1 MEKSKRKVVCFGEI
15 LWDNLPGGKKPGG
28 APMNVAYHLNQLG
41 IESTLISRVGNDSEG
56 LELLKV
62 LEERSI
68 SLAYCQLDSKHKTS
82 KVEVVIN
89 DNHEVSYD
97 IVFPVAWDFIEPDA
111 RYSALLQDA
120 DALVFGSLVTRNKTS
135 RDTLELLL
143 ESPVYKVFDINL
155 REPYIDRETI
165 TQILHKTDLL
175 KLNLHELEIIAGW
188 HNSSFKRDEDKISV
202 LHHEYNIKEVIV
214 TRGSSGASYFSQ
226 DVHYHYPA
234 YKVTVND
241 TVGSGDSFL
250 AAFLYK
256 KLSGEN
262 LEGTLDFAS
271 AMGAFITT
279 QTGACPHYSIS
290 DLNRFQFNSEMIKI
304 NQLINQIN

>member
-28 APMNVAYHLNQLG
+28 APMNVAYHLNHLG

-56 LELLKV
+56 LELLNV
-62 LEERSI
+62 LEERGLSI
-68 SLAYCQLDSKHKTS
+68 EYCQLDNTYKTS

-111 RYSALLQDA
+111 RFRTLVQDA
-120 DALVFGSLVTRNKTS
+120 DALVFGSLVTRNKVS
-135 RDTLELLL
+135 RETLELLL
-143 ESPVYKVFDINL
+143 QSPVYKVFDINL
-155 REPYIDRETI
+155 RAPYIDSATI

-188 HNSSFKRDEDKISV
+188 HNSSSKSDEDKVSV
-202 LHHEYNIKEVIV
+202 LHHEYNIKEIIV
-214 TRGSSGASYFSQ
+214 TRGSAGASYFSE

-279 QTGACPHYSIS
+279 QTGACPHYTIS
-290 DLNRFQFNSEMIKI
+290 DLNRFQFNSELIKI
-304 NQLINQIN
+304 NQIINQIN

>member
-1 MEKSKRKVVCFGEI
+1 MEKNKQKVVCFGEI

-41 IESTLISRVGNDSEG
+41 IESTLISRVGYDADG
-56 LELLKV
+56 FELLKV

-68 SLAYCQLDSKHKTS
+68 SLEYCQLDSKYKTS

-97 IVFPVAWDFIEPDA
+97 IVFPVAWDFIEPDQ
-111 RYSALLQDA
+111 RHISLLQDA
-120 DALVFGSLVTRNKTS
+120 NALVFGSLVTRNKTS
-135 RDTLELLL
+135 KDTLEQLL

-155 REPYIDRETI
+155 REPYIDKETI
-165 TQILHKTDLL
+165 TRLLHKTDLL

-188 HNSSFKRDEDKISV
+188 YSSSSKRDEDKVAI
-202 LHHEYNIKEVIV
+202 LHNEYNIKEVIV
-214 TRGSSGASYFSQ
+214 TRGSSGASYFSP
-226 DVHYHYPA
+226 DIHYHYPA
-234 YKVTVND
+234 YKVEVND

-256 KLSGEN
+256 KLSGES
-262 LEGTLDFAS
+262 LEETLDFAS

-279 QTGACPHYSIS
+279 QTGACPHYSRS
-290 DLNRFQFNSEMIKI
+290 DLNRFQFNNEIIKN
-304 NQLINQIN
+304 NQLINQ

>member
-1 MEKSKRKVVCFGEI
+1 MEKNKQKVVCFGEI

-41 IESTLISRVGNDSEG
+41 IESTLISRVGYDAEG
-56 LELLKV
+56 FELLKV

-68 SLAYCQLDSKHKTS
+68 SLAYCQLDSEYKTS

-97 IVFPVAWDFIEPDA
+97 IIFPVAWDFIEPDE
-111 RYSALLQDA
+111 RYISLLQDA
-120 DALVFGSLVTRNKTS
+120 NALVFGSLVTRNKTS
-135 RDTLELLL
+135 KDTLELLL

-155 REPYIDRETI
+155 REPYIDKETI
-165 TQILHKTDLL
+165 TQLLHKTDLL

-188 HNSSFKRDEDKISV
+188 YSSSLKRDEDKVAI
-202 LHHEYNIKEVIV
+202 LHNEYNIKEVIV

-226 DVHYHYPA
+226 DIHYHYPA
-234 YKVTVND
+234 YKVEVND

-256 KLSGEN
+256 KLSGES
-262 LEGTLDFAS
+262 LEETLDFAS

-279 QTGACPHYSIS
+279 QTGACPHYSRS
-290 DLNRFQFNSEMIKI
+290 DLNRFQFNNEIIKN
-304 NQLINQIN
+304 NQLINQ

>member
-1 MEKSKRKVVCFGEI
+1 MEKNKQKVVCFGEI

-41 IESTLISRVGNDSEG
+41 IESTLISRVGYDAEG
-56 LELLKV
+56 FELLKV

-68 SLAYCQLDSKHKTS
+68 SLAYCQLDSEYKTS

-97 IVFPVAWDFIEPDA
+97 IVFPVAWDFIEPDE
-111 RYSALLQDA
+111 RYISLLQDA
-120 DALVFGSLVTRNKTS
+120 NALVFGSLVTRNKTS
-135 RDTLELLL
+135 KDTLELLL

-155 REPYIDRETI
+155 REPYIDKETI
-165 TQILHKTDLL
+165 TQLLHKTDLL

-188 HNSSFKRDEDKISV
+188 YSSSLKRDEDKVAI
-202 LHHEYNIKEVIV
+202 LHNEYNIKEVIV

-226 DVHYHYPA
+226 DIHYHYPA
-234 YKVTVND
+234 YKVEVND

-256 KLSGEN
+256 KLSGES
-262 LEGTLDFAS
+262 LEETLDFAS

-279 QTGACPHYSIS
+279 QTGACPHYSRS
-290 DLNRFQFNSEMIKI
+290 DLNRFQFNNEIIKN
-304 NQLINQIN
+304 NQLINQ